1 MATYVVLNIL
11 FMAVVL
17 LLLKIKPRRPSKAFL
32 LTLCVL
38 LVLTLVFDNVIV
50 GLSIVG
56 YDPSKILGIKLGV
69 APIEDF
75 MYAVLAV
82 VLVPTLWHILGRHH
96 ATRH

>member
-1 MATYVVLNIL
+1 MATYIVLNIL

-17 LLLKIKPRRPSKAFL
+17 VLLKIKPRRPSKAL
-32 LTLCVL
+32 LVTLCVL

-96 ATRH
+96 AKRH